1 MNILGYNLLPKPLA
15 RNVTVSP
22 TPRALGL
29 FLLTKSLFLRR
40 AAAYLHS
47 PLVVLAGQSCANRQ
61 QTPPPFFVYGLGGK
75 AAAQTSRRGGMGE
88 FWRGRR
94 SLAEAFPAK
103 EGRGVQPLF
112 PPSALPHASSRRPG
126 VNKKSIPNVYANMP
140 LF

>member
-1 MNILGYNLLPKPLA
+1 MNILGYRLRKPAPIPLA
-15 RNVTVSP
+15 RNVTVSSV
-22 TPRALGL
+22 PRALGL
-29 FLLTKSLFLRR
+29 FFIYKIALLKARGGSP
-40 AAAYLHS
+40 LHS

-94 SLAEAFPAK
+94 SLAEAFLLK

-112 PPSALPHASSRRPG
+112 LPSA
-126 VNKKSIPNVYANMP
+126 
-140 LF
+140 

>member
-1 MNILGYNLLPKPLA
+1 M
-15 RNVTVSP
+15 VSS

-29 FLLTKSLFLRR
+29 FSLFLRR
-40 AAAYLHS
+40 AAANAL
-47 PLVVLAGQSCANRQ
+47 L
-61 QTPPPFFVYGLGGK
+61 FFVYGLGGK